1 MIYFLLIMTDFPII
15 SQRAHGLQSITMVV
29 VVAERSERCTLK
41 KQNCILYTVYDKMSF
56 GQRSDVHVTY
66 SKI

>member
-41 KQNCILYTVYDKMSF
+41 AKTVYCIQYTIKCHSVKDLMSM
-56 GQRSDVHVTY
+56 
-66 SKI
+66 